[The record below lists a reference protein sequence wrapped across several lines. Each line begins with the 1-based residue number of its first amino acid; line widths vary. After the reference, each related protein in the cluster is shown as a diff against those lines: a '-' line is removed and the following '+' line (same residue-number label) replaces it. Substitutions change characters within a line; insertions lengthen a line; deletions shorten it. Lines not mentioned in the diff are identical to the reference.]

1 MTSLTPLQPYLSEI
15 CQTTTGL
22 LTTTGSCT
30 PCLYH
35 IRHLATSSP
44 RSSASSL
51 ATRSFSTARSA
62 TTSHHHHHQRAAVHQ
77 RHQPHS
83 PPTTTTH
90 AHRIRPFQHP
100 LNTPRHYTSSSTPAA
115 PVEPTITP
123 VFEPVT
129 CTFQYLIADPSTSIA
144 AIIDPVL
151 DYSPADNSISTTS
164 ADSLL
169 SLIASRG
176 YKIAW
181 ILETHAHAD
190 HLSASS
196 YLQKR
201 LTEIQGEEHKPPIG
215 IGKRIGTVQSLFSK
229 RYGVPE
235 DEVKHVFG
243 HLFEDDEVFRIGNLE
258 AKAIHLP
265 GHTPD
270 HLGYQIS
277 SSPNPNSNSKNNNI
291 NVFCGDSLFNADIGT
306 ARCDFPGG
314 SAHDLYHSA
323 RNLLVNLPPDAKIWT
338 GHDYPPEDRKEREG
352 PVACLTVREHRE
364 RNKHLRD
371 GITEEEFVKARQ
383 ERDRGLKA
391 PRLLHQ
397 SLQVNIRGGR
407 LPGENGSG
415 LRLLHLP
422 VKVRTDKKW

>member
-1 MTSLTPLQPYLSEI
+1 MTALQPYFAEV
-15 CQTTTGL
+15 CQTTAGL
-22 LTTTGSCT
+22 LTSNTCT

-35 IRHLATSSP
+35 IRHLTTSLP
-44 RSSASSL
+44 RSASQHKI
-51 ATRSFSTARSA
+51 ATRSLSSTSSTSTLQRRSIHQSHRSRSSPPQQAKGALLNRINPFQPSSSFRLYSTA
-62 TTSHHHHHQRAAVHQ
+62 
-77 RHQPHS
+77 
-83 PPTTTTH
+83 PP
-90 AHRIRPFQHP
+90 
-100 LNTPRHYTSSSTPAA
+100 
-115 PVEPTITP
+115 EPTITP
-123 VFEPVT
+123 IFEPVT
-129 CTFQYLIADPSTSIA
+129 CTFQYLVADPLTSFA

-151 DYSPADNSISTTS
+151 DYSPLDNSISTTS

-169 SLIASRG
+169 SVIRSKG

-215 IGKRIGTVQSLFSK
+215 IGKRIGTVQNLFSK

-235 DEVKHVFG
+235 EEVKSVFG
-243 HLFEDDEVFRIGNLE
+243 HLFDDDEIFHIGTLS
-258 AKAIHLP
+258 AQAIHLP

-270 HLGYQIS
+270 HLGYRIG
-277 SSPNPNSNSKNNNI
+277 N

-314 SAHDLYHSA
+314 SAHDLYHSG
-323 RNLLVNLPPDAKIWT
+323 RKLLQSLPEEAKIWT
-338 GHDYPPEDRKEREG
+338 GHDYPPEDRKE
-352 PVACLTVREHRE
+352 PVPCLTVREHRE

-383 ERDRGLKA
+383 ERDRSLAA

-397 SLQVNIRGGR
+397 SLQVNIRAGK
-407 LPGENGSG
+407 LPGENEKG

-422 VKVRTDKKW
+422 VKIKTDKKW

>member
-1 MTSLTPLQPYLSEI
+1 MTSLQPYLAEI

-22 LTTTGSCT
+22 LTSSTCA

-35 IRHLATSSP
+35 IRRLATSIP
-44 RSSASSL
+44 RSASTIATTKSHISTSSTTSPNQRRSIHQSHPPRSPQRQHTHLHRINPLQASSPL
-51 ATRSFSTARSA
+51 NSRTY
-62 TTSHHHHHQRAAVHQ
+62 TTS
-77 RHQPHS
+77 PSSS
-83 PPTTTTH
+83 PP
-90 AHRIRPFQHP
+90 PP
-100 LNTPRHYTSSSTPAA
+100 
-115 PVEPTITP
+115 EPTITP
-123 VFEPVT
+123 IFEPVT
-129 CTFQYLIADPSTSIA
+129 CTFQYLVADPLTLVA

-151 DYSPADNSISTTS
+151 DYSLTDNSITTTS
-164 ADSLL
+164 ADALL
-169 SLIASRG
+169 SLIQSKS

-235 DEVKHVFG
+235 EEVKEVFG
-243 HLFEDDEVFRIGNLE
+243 YLFDDDEVFRIGNLE

-270 HLGYQIS
+270 HLGYKIGD
-277 SSPNPNSNSKNNNI
+277 

-314 SAHDLYHSA
+314 SAHDLYHSG
-323 RNLLVNLPPDAKIWT
+323 RKLLQSLPDEAQIWT
-338 GHDYPPEDRKEREG
+338 GHDYPPEDRKE
-352 PVACLTVREHRE
+352 PVPCLTVKEHRE

-383 ERDRGLKA
+383 ERDRNLAA

-397 SLQVNIRGGR
+397 SLQVNIRAGK
-407 LPGENGSG
+407 LPGENESG

-422 VKVRTDKKW
+422 VKIKTDKKW

>member
-1 MTSLTPLQPYLSEI
+1 MTSLQPYLAQVY
-15 CQTTTGL
+15 QTTSTL
-22 LTTTGSCT
+22 LNSSTCA

-35 IRHLATSSP
+35 IRHLTTSIP
-44 RSSASSL
+44 RSASQITT
-51 ATRSFSTARSA
+51 TRSLS
-62 TTSHHHHHQRAAVHQ
+62 
-77 RHQPHS
+77 
-83 PPTTTTH
+83 
-90 AHRIRPFQHP
+90 
-100 LNTPRHYTSSSTPAA
+100 TSSSSPPCQKRVIHQSHRPLPPSRRTHLPSINMNHFQLPSSSRLYSTPSSSSSSS
-115 PVEPTITP
+115 PSTPPEPTITP
-123 VFEPVT
+123 IFEPVT
-129 CTFQYLIADPSTSIA
+129 CTFQYLVADPSTLLA

-151 DYSPADNSISTTS
+151 DYSPTDNSISTPT

-169 SLIASRG
+169 SLIASKG

-196 YLQKR
+196 YLQRR
-201 LTEIQGEEHKPPIG
+201 LTEIQGEKYKPPIG

-235 DEVKHVFG
+235 EEVNEVFG
-243 HLFEDDEVFRIGNLE
+243 HLFDDDQVFRIGNLQ

-270 HLGYQIS
+270 HLGYQIGDT
-277 SSPNPNSNSKNNNI
+277 

-314 SAHDLYHSA
+314 SARDLYHSG
-323 RNLLVNLPPDAKIWT
+323 RRLLQSLPDQAKIWT
-338 GHDYPPEDRKEREG
+338 GHDYPPEHRKE
-352 PVACLTVREHRE
+352 PVPCLTVKEHRE

-371 GITEEEFVKARQ
+371 GITEDEFVNARQ
-383 ERDRGLKA
+383 ERDRNLAA

-397 SLQVNIRGGR
+397 SLQVNIRAGK
-407 LPGENGSG
+407 LPGENESG
-415 LRLLHLP
+415 LTLLHLP
-422 VKVRTDKKW
+422 VKIKTDKKW